1 MRWPCC
7 GGQAALAAWAS
18 VTIFSGCQGAA
29 WVSEQ
34 IGVDLKSHF
43 LEAFQFPPK
52 MRLLIMR
59 LYYTNKNACSVITNV
74 LPANGGG
81 HSISGSCISLRRR
94 RLLRSTTR
102 TQLQKYT
109 AASKDGVG
117 EVLPLVPR
125 RGGRLLQR
133 HLVSPV
139 PVCSRQVAWW

>member
-43 LEAFQFPPK
+43 LEAFRFSPK

-81 HSISGSCISLRRR
+81 HSISGSCISLRS
-94 RLLRSTTR
+94 LV
-102 TQLQKYT
+102 LQIGALEGMAT
-109 AASKDGVG
+109 CFVSIGA
-117 EVLPLVPR
+117 VLQI
-125 RGGRLLQR
+125 LQ
-133 HLVSPV
+133 P
-139 PVCSRQVAWW
+139 

>member
-81 HSISGSCISLRRR
+81 HSISGSCISLRSLAPADLARI
-94 RLLRSTTR
+94 LHFLTAP
-102 TQLQKYT
+102 QKC
-109 AASKDGVG
+109 VF
-117 EVLPLVPR
+117 
-125 RGGRLLQR
+125 
-133 HLVSPV
+133 
-139 PVCSRQVAWW
+139 